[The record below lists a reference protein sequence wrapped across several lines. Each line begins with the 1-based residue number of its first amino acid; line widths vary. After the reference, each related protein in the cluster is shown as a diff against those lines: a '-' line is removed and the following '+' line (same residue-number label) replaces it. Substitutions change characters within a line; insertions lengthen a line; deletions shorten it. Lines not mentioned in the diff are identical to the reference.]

1 MKRGL
6 YFEELVLG
14 KQYRTTGITVT
25 EDAIIRFALVWDSQP
40 FHVDAVAAKDSIFG
54 GLVSSGLQTL
64 MLSYKLY
71 YEHGLLKGTAIAGLG
86 FDEMRF
92 LKPLRPGDTIR
103 VDYTIGNL
111 KPSSKPGQGIVRVD
125 LAAVNQNGDVILTVS
140 LTALVASRPA
150 RA

>member
-6 YFEELVLG
+6 YFEELEPG
-14 KQYRTTGITVT
+14 KQYRTAGITVT

-40 FHVDAVAAKDSIFG
+40 FHVDVVAAKDSIFG

-86 FDEMRF
+86 IDEIRF

-103 VDYTIGNL
+103 VDYTIGSL
-111 KPSSKPGQGIVRVD
+111 KPSNKPGRGIVRVD

-140 LTALVASRPA
+140 LTALVASRPGCA
-150 RA
+150 